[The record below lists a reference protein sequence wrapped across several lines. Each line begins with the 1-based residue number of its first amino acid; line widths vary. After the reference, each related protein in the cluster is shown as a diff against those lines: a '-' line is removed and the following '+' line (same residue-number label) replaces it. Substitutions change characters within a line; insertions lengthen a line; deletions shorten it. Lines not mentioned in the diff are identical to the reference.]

1 MSIFDFILIAF
12 SITIGLQFIYYG
24 VVFSKFAF
32 AKIEYPPV
40 KNIPISVIICAKNEA
55 HNLPILIPK
64 LLTQDYSTFEII
76 LINDHS
82 IDNTLEIM
90 ESFKNVS
97 KLIKIVNVKSNETFW
112 GSKKYA
118 LTLGIKASTYNYLL
132 FTDADCIPATDQW
145 IMSMASH
152 FSNKKSIVIGYG
164 AYKKQ
169 KNSILN
175 KLIRYE
181 TLLTAIQYFGF
192 SKIGMPYMGVGRNL
206 AYRKE
211 TFFNVNGFVDHLNI
225 KSGDDDLFINQ
236 VATSSNVSNCFKK
249 ESFTISVSKSTWG
262 EWYCQK
268 RRHISTAN
276 HYKIKHQIILG
287 LFYISQLFFW
297 LLACFLLLFSFNYEI
312 VISLI
317 LLRCI
322 LTYLILGYSA
332 RKLDELDVVLL
343 LPFLEIFLII
353 SQFSIFIT
361 NCLSKP
367 VHWK

>member
-1 MSIFDFILIAF
+1 
-12 SITIGLQFIYYG
+12 
-24 VVFSKFAF
+24 
-32 AKIEYPPV
+32 
-40 KNIPISVIICAKNEA
+40 
-55 HNLPILIPK
+55 
-64 LLTQDYSTFEII
+64 
-76 LINDHS
+76 
-82 IDNTLEIM
+82 
-90 ESFKNVS
+90 
-97 KLIKIVNVKSNETFW
+97 
-112 GSKKYA
+112 
-118 LTLGIKASTYNYLL
+118 
-132 FTDADCIPATDQW
+132 
-145 IMSMASH
+145 
-152 FSNKKSIVIGYG
+152 
-164 AYKKQ
+164 
-169 KNSILN
+169 
-175 KLIRYE
+175 
-181 TLLTAIQYFGF
+181 
-192 SKIGMPYMGVGRNL
+192 MPYMGVGRNL